1 VDQGGKPKISQSG
14 GGGGGYNP
22 PRQGGGPVK
31 VDSTSILAK
40 GVTPSAV
47 FKGVSSGEDEALS
60 KYRITGKD
68 EEAQDIDWMRTL
80 RAASRA
86 AVEEPAEVVA
96 MRTPEPTATTSVASG
111 YAYSRPPQH
120 TGPTPSQ
127 QMRREDNVFS
137 NRNNPHNNPPPP
149 GYVANKPQNQPISG
163 IRDTSQQVNPAN
175 SKLYNPPEQ
184 QQQSKYRSTGITVSE
199 STIKPS
205 SLRDTSDALEKYRI
219 KESDLNNDAQQQS
232 AASQPKPMFKDNSDP
247 LEKFRVKPPEE
258 EEKTWV
264 IYLFGLGTDPGKPVE
279 LRCDGNPVF
288 MGEGMNGVV
297 NTRVS
302 YASQGEVT
310 QMNLSIKSMNFT
322 LPKNLEIG
330 KGRFIKF
337 SIEQGQLKFRQQRTE
352 IDN

>member
-1 VDQGGKPKISQSG
+1 VSG
-14 GGGGGYNP
+14 GGGGHNP

-31 VDSTSILAK
+31 VDSSSILAK

-60 KYRITGKD
+60 KYRVTADKKD
-68 EEAQDIDWMRTL
+68 DEAQDIDWMRTL

-86 AVEEPAEVVA
+86 QVEDSNEVVS
-96 MRTPEPTATTSVASG
+96 MRTPEPTATTSVSSG
-111 YAYSRPPQH
+111 YAYSRPPQN

-137 NRNNPHNNPPPP
+137 NRNNNPHNNPPPP
-149 GYVANKPQNQPISG
+149 GYVANKPQQPYISG
-163 IRDTSQQVNPAN
+163 VRDNSNQVNPGQ
-175 SKLYNPPEQ
+175 SRLYNPPEQ
-184 QQQSKYRSTGITVSE
+184 TQPKYRSTGVTVSE

-205 SLRDTSDALEKYRI
+205 SLRDTGDALEKYRI
-219 KESDLNNDAQQQS
+219 KDTDVNNDASQQQTAS
-232 AASQPKPMFKDNSDP
+232 SQPKSMFKDNSDP
-247 LEKFRVKPPEE
+247 LEKYRVKPPEE

-310 QMNLSIKSMNFT
+310 QMNLSIKSMNFSF
-322 LPKNLEIG
+322 PKNLEIG

>member
-1 VDQGGKPKISQSG
+1 
-14 GGGGGYNP
+14 
-22 PRQGGGPVK
+22 
-31 VDSTSILAK
+31 
-40 GVTPSAV
+40 
-47 FKGVSSGEDEALS
+47 LS
-60 KYRITGKD
+60 KYRINAKD

-86 AVEEPAEVVA
+86 NVEETSEVVA
-96 MRTPEPTATTSVASG
+96 MRTSEPTATTSVSSG
-111 YAYSRPPQH
+111 YAYSRPPPQH

-137 NRNNPHNNPPPP
+137 NRNHPNNNPPPP
-149 GYVANKPQNQPISG
+149 GYMANKPQNQPISG
-163 IRDTSQQVNPAN
+163 IRDTSHQVNPAH
-175 SKLYNPPEQ
+175 SKLYNPPEPS
-184 QQQSKYRSTGITVSE
+184 QSKYRSTGVTVSE

-205 SLRDTSDALEKYRI
+205 SLRDTGDALEKFRI
-219 KESDLNNDAQQQS
+219 KESDLNNDVPQQS
-232 AASQPKPMFKDNSDP
+232 AASQPKPIFKDNSDP
-247 LEKFRVKPPEE
+247 LEKFRVKPADEE
-258 EEKTWV
+258 ERTWV

-302 YASQGEVT
+302 YGSQGEVT
-310 QMNLSIKSMNFT
+310 QMNLSIKSMNFSF
-322 LPKNLEIG
+322 PKNLEIG
-330 KGRFIKF
+330 KGRFVKF